1 LLGGS
6 IQKRQQTFAWSLAG
20 RERCAELFRI
30 LLPHLH
36 VRRKAAERIIQFD
49 SEWTRLKYPYEDQE
63 TLARRDRFVTES
75 LGLKMSWR
83 GE

>member
-1 LLGGS
+1 
-6 IQKRQQTFAWSLAG
+6 
-20 RERCAELFRI
+20 